1 MVRVVLLGPPG
12 AGKGTQ
18 AKGLAKDLGV
28 PHLSTGDLLR
38 EAVRAKTSLGDE
50 ADVYMRAGRLVP
62 DELVLRI
69 LKERLA
75 RPDAG
80 VGFLLDG
87 YPRNV
92 AQARELAQFAPVDRV
107 VAFDIPQEI
116 LIQRITQ
123 RRNCP
128 KCAAV
133 YNLVTKPPKH
143 DGLCDN
149 DGTELVQRSD
159 DRLDAVRIRLLVYEE
174 QTAPLFEYYR
184 RLGILTRIDAN
195 GTPEEVGRRL
205 RAALEQRP

>member
-18 AKGLAKDLGV
+18 AKSLATRLAV

-38 EAVRAKTSLGDE
+38 EAVRAKSPLGEE

-75 RPDAG
+75 RPDASS
-80 VGFLLDG
+80 GFLLDG

-92 AQARELAQFAPVDRV
+92 AQARELAQFAPPDRV
-107 VAFDIPQEI
+107 VAFEIPQAI
-116 LIQRITQ
+116 LIQRITE
-123 RRNCP
+123 RRSCP
-128 KCAAV
+128 KCGAV
-133 YNLVTKPPKH
+133 YNLVTKPPKT
-143 DGLCDN
+143 DGVCDN
-149 DGTELVQRSD
+149 EGAELIQRSD

-174 QTAPLFEYYR
+174 QTAPLLEYYR
-184 RLGILTRIDAN
+184 KLGLLTRIDAD
-195 GTPEEVGRRL
+195 GTPDEVGRRL
-205 RAALEQRP
+205 RTALEGRP